1 MAKWLS
7 NILNQRT
14 LFRKLTAVFNRKRK
28 IYSQQRFFISLIVKL
43 LTTMKLIKTYLH
55 KKLNNKHAH
64 ILKLISLPDRFYY
77 YNYNR

>member
-14 LFRKLTAVFNRKRK
+14 LFRKETAVLNRKRK

-43 LTTMKLIKTYLH
+43 LTTMKLIKTYLQ
-55 KKLNNKHAH
+55 KKLNNKHVH